1 MFLSK
6 KKISMKHQG
15 WNINENN
22 VNKLAVVSHFPD
34 IIKGLLV
41 ADRCSYSELCLSC
54 SSHYITN
61 ENKTMMA
68 TPKRAKKKKKLN
80 HDRGNLHASRVNTPS
95 PIFTWSLWV
104 QAVQSWGKTTK
115 KTHRHIYTHTHS
127 LHSDTLCCC
136 CCYCLLSL
144 SLSLFVCCIS
154 ELWLGT
160 FALTHSAFLACYLCV
175 NGRVNEITIQIH
187 SQRLQNVIKS
197 SFML

>member
-144 SLSLFVCCIS
+144 SLSFCVLHFR
-154 ELWLGT
+154 
-160 FALTHSAFLACYLCV
+160 ALTGHLCSHTQCFFGLLSVCEWTCKRDNHSD
-175 NGRVNEITIQIH
+175 
-187 SQRLQNVIKS
+187 
-197 SFML
+197 SFTKTSKRD